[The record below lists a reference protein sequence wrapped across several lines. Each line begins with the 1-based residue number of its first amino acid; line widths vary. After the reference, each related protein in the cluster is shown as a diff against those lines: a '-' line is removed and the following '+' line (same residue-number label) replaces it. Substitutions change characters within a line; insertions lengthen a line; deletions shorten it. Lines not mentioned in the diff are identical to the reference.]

1 MTTPIITVKH
11 NFQDNA
17 GDLLL
22 FQGQRDHR
30 KNETNENVD
39 WKPGVPK
46 SPTKTWALL
55 RREEEIGFGSVFW
68 GIPNEVIV

>member
-30 KNETNENVD
+30 KNETNKNVD
-39 WKPGVPK
+39 WKPGCPK
-46 SPTKTWALL
+46 KPNKNLGSAAKGRRDRVWQCFL
-55 RREEEIGFGSVFW
+55 RHSQ
-68 GIPNEVIV
+68 EVIV

>member
-22 FQGQRDHR
+22 ALTGNQ
-30 KNETNENVD
+30 
-39 WKPGVPK
+39 GVPK
-46 SPTKTWALL
+46 NPTKTWALL

-68 GIPNEVIV
+68 GIPNDDEVIV